1 MARKVIEEL
10 VDDIDGQE
18 ASETVKFS
26 YRGTDY
32 EVDLSEKNMAKM
44 DKALAR
50 YVGVARKVKT
60 TRPVRTLT
68 RANAV
73 GPDPRDIRE
82 WAKSEG
88 IEVSARGRVPAD
100 VTRQYEA
107 AQR

>member
-32 EVDLSEKNMAKM
+32 EVDLSERNAAKM

-60 TRPVRTLT
+60 TRSTRTVARFT
-68 RANAV
+68 G
-73 GPDPRDIRE
+73 GPNPRDIRD

-88 IEVSARGRVPAD
+88 IEVSDRGRVPAD
-100 VTRQYEA
+100 VARQYQA
-107 AQR
+107 ARG